1 MLLCL
6 CVCTIWPEILAGR
19 YYGRL
24 LKICH
29 SVEFTLAI
37 EPVLAIMIFIT
48 KWLIEHTGNL
58 TRPCVSF
65 GSVRTIDD
73 EMQLKT
79 RQIVVTLNLDCFRR
93 VGFYSNRIYFVWI
106 TFLSLTVNPALLP
119 PLMYN
124 TL

>member
-1 MLLCL
+1 M
-6 CVCTIWPEILAGR
+6 
-19 YYGRL
+19 
-24 LKICH
+24 
-29 SVEFTLAI
+29 EFTLAI

-119 PLMYN
+119 PLMYVQYS
-124 TL
+124 LER